1 MQFPL
6 FWEYWKCR
14 RHVLVITSNAKSGT
28 YGFQSF
34 VGLKQAIVTALSHIG
49 SVTFIHMYVPM
60 YICAHV

>member
-1 MQFPL
+1 M
-6 FWEYWKCR
+6 
-14 RHVLVITSNAKSGT
+14 LVITSNAKSGT